1 MAINLEEAHI
11 EFAQLKTQAVSRN
24 QEYYLSR
31 QAVQG
36 NFRWPRQW
44 PAHIEKITHNL
55 VKPITE
61 RFSTYLMG
69 REFSY
74 NIDRPNTLEFRDK
87 AERTEKILRRLL
99 TLSNSQLQ
107 FDAGAKSGSQLGRT
121 IFKVYE
127 KGDKGNKHAC
137 FSYCQPDYFFGVPS
151 GDNLLGEYS
160 AVYYSYPLDIN
171 EAKRLFGN
179 AEYKTEDQL
188 SNSNYY
194 QPLQEDERRDS
205 QGRKSR
211 RVPVLESW
219 TRNDYS
225 LEVGGKV
232 VYNGDNP
239 FKDKTTG
246 EGYIPFIVIENIRN
260 AGTGYGE
267 SDIVQARELNEQ
279 LNYLLSR
286 KVHIVGRWLQPTLV
300 WEGAPQNYAETL
312 AATIGGGGAIPTRLG
327 SRLYFLAYDRPNPA
341 VTEME
346 HTLRQAILDT
356 TGMSEVALQGT
367 PHGSINTGPALQA
380 QMAPVLL
387 TIEKKRK
394 EWERGI
400 KTLFRML
407 LDTQE
412 RIGDSK
418 ALGSAVVNQTV
429 KSNSGTDGELVELSG
444 KDIDGLRDITLLW
457 PEVMPKDSVT
467 SAQFELTKHG
477 QGVQS
482 FYTTLEKLGEEFP
495 DDEIAR
501 IRMENMDP
509 SLRGEKVAEQM
520 KAQAALGKTMLGQT
534 QQQFDQQQAMA
545 AQQPQQPSPSPMT
558 SAPDMQAQGNV
569 NIPPGTSDKIRSLIR
584 NRQAQ
589 VDTTGDSPIINK

>member
-1 MAINLEEAHI
+1 MAIDLKLAHD
-11 EFAQLKTQAVSRN
+11 EFALLKSQNVSRN
-24 QEYYLSR
+24 QDYYLSR

-44 PAHIEKITHNL
+44 PAHIEKVTHNL
-55 VKPITE
+55 IKPITE

-69 REFSY
+69 REFGY
-74 NIDRPNTLEFRDK
+74 NVERPNTLEYRDK

-99 TLSNSQLQ
+99 DLSNSALQ

-127 KGDKGNKHAC
+127 KGDGKAKHAC
-137 FSYCQPDYFFGVPS
+137 FSYCQPDYFYGVPS
-151 GDNLLGEYS
+151 GDNMLGEYS

-171 EAKRLFGN
+171 EANRIFG
-179 AEYKTEDQL
+179 ARGFKTENELNNNTYYEPLPEDQ
-188 SNSNYY
+188 
-194 QPLQEDERRDS
+194 RRDS
-205 QGRKSR
+205 LSRKPR
-211 RVPVLESW
+211 RVPVLEMW
-219 TRNDYS
+219 TRNDYA
-225 LEVGGKV
+225 LEVGGIV

-239 FKDKTTG
+239 FKDKITG
-246 EGYIPFIVIENIRN
+246 EGYVPFVVIENIRN

-267 SDIVQARELNEQ
+267 SDIAQARELNEQ
-279 LNYLLSR
+279 LNYLMSR
-286 KVHIVGRWLQPTLV
+286 KIHIVGRWLQPTLV

-312 AATIGGGGAIPTRLG
+312 QATIGGGGAIPARLG

-346 HTLRQAILDT
+346 QTLRQAILDT
-356 TGMSEVALQGT
+356 TGMSEIALQGM

-394 EWERGI
+394 EWERGL

-412 RIGDSK
+412 RIGDSTSLGK
-418 ALGSAVVNQTV
+418 AVINQTI
-429 KSNSGTDGELVELSG
+429 KSQGAHDGELVDLSG
-444 KDIDGLRDITLLW
+444 KDIDGLRDVTVTW
-457 PEVMPKDSVT
+457 PEVLPKDSVQA
-467 SAQFELTKHG
+467 AQMEMNKHG
-477 QGVQS
+477 QGLQS
-482 FYTTLEKLGEEFP
+482 FYTTLEKMGEEYP

-509 SLRGEKVAEQM
+509 SLRGQAVAEQM
-520 KAQAALGKTMLGQT
+520 KAQAAMGTAQANMTKADAQAAQM
-534 QQQFDQQQAMA
+534 QQQQQN
-545 AQQPQQPSPSPMT
+545 QPQQGPTGGPPPGP
-558 SAPDMQAQGNV
+558 AQPDMPQSTG
-569 NIPPGTSDKIRSLIR
+569 DKIRQLAR
-584 NRQAQ
+584 NRQAKLDLSGNNP
-589 VDTTGDSPIINK
+589 VIH